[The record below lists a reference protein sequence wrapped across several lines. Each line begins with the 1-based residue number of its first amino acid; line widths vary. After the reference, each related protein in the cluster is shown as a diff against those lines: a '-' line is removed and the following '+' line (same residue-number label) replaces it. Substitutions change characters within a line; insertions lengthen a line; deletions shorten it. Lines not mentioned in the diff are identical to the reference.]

1 MNAAAAGP
9 AELALFGDSLACE
22 ETRPLALDTRA
33 PDARRLRAEAANGE
47 ALLHA
52 LAIVEDGVRP
62 EEPDSTGD
70 TTLHRLEAKLDL
82 LTALVAAVVPAPHGL
97 APRALRW
104 SARGACLRVDEPLAV
119 GARGTLR
126 VQPVDWLPSTLALP
140 YEVLACEA
148 GNDGQQAWLRFDP
161 LSPPLEAALE
171 RHLFRVHRRAV
182 AETRRR

>member
-1 MNAAAAGP
+1 MNAATFDQAD
-9 AELALFGDSLACE
+9 LALFGDALACE
-22 ETRPLALDTRA
+22 ELRPLALDTRA
-33 PDARRLRAEAANGE
+33 PDPQRLRAEASNGE

-52 LAIVEDGVRP
+52 LAIVEDGIRP
-62 EEPDSTGD
+62 EEPESPGD
-70 TTLHRLEAKLDL
+70 NTLHRLEAKLDL

-104 SARGACLRVDEPLAV
+104 SACGACLRVDGPMAV

-140 YEVLACEA
+140 YEVLACQA
-148 GNDGQQAWLRFDP
+148 TDDGHQAWLRFDP
-161 LSPPLEAALE
+161 VSPHLEAALE